1 MRRIYIEAFAGLLL
15 LFTMSL
21 MAYEFIVYQIN
32 TDYDYVLEDLEGAA
46 FREVLMSISESQG
59 EKEALNVL
67 RDFINQTAKTLTVY
81 PISKAPTEVKNYFS
95 GDRTHLFTFYDD
107 EREFWFMLSSQ
118 ILSIA

>member
-46 FREVLMSISESQG
+46 FREVLMSISESQ
-59 EKEALNVL
+59 EK
-67 RDFINQTAKTLTVY
+67 RK
-81 PISKAPTEVKNYFS
+81 
-95 GDRTHLFTFYDD
+95 H
-107 EREFWFMLSSQ
+107 
-118 ILSIA
+118 

>member
-59 EKEALNVL
+59 KGGIKCAARL
-67 RDFINQTAKTLTVY
+67 Y
-81 PISKAPTEVKNYFS
+81 
-95 GDRTHLFTFYDD
+95 
-107 EREFWFMLSSQ
+107 
-118 ILSIA
+118 